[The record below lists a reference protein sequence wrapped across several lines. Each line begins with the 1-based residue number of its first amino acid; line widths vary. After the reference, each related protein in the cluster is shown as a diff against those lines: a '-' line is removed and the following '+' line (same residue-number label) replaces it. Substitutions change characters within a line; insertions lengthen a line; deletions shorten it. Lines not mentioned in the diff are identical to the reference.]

1 MASLTEVVCYCNE
14 RLGLPGFPDF
24 PGSENGLQVENAG
37 TVTKVGAAVDAG
49 EEPIAK
55 AIEDGVDFLIVHHG
69 LFWEPLAPLTGPAY
83 RKIKT
88 LIESGCA
95 IYSAHLPLDA
105 HPKIGNNALL
115 GKLLELEKE
124 GTFLPYEGENIAW
137 RGKGITE
144 RRDLLAK
151 LKKLFPGGVTTI
163 EKGPEKLSS
172 IAILTGSGTSV
183 VPHLPQEGIDT
194 LVTGELKQNVYT
206 FAQEHGLNLYCC
218 GHYATETLGVT
229 ALQKEISKKFDLPGT
244 FISTDCPL

>member
-1 MASLTEVVCYCNE
+1 MASLSEIVQYCNE

-37 TVTKVGAAVDAG
+37 TVSKIGAAVDAG
-49 EEPIAK
+49 DEPIAR
-55 AIEDGVDFLIVHHG
+55 AIEAGVDFLIVHHG
-69 LFWEPLAPLTGPAY
+69 LFWEPLQPFTGPAY
-83 RKIKT
+83 RKVKR

-105 HPKIGNNALL
+105 HPEIGNNALL
-115 GKLLELEKE
+115 GELLGLEKE
-124 GTFLPYEGENIAW
+124 GTFLPYEGEDIAW
-137 RGKGITE
+137 RGKGITD
-144 RRDLLAK
+144 RGQLLEK
-151 LKKLFPGGVTTI
+151 LKELFPAGVTAM

-183 VPHLPQEGIDT
+183 VPHLPKEGIDT

-229 ALQKEISKKFDLPGT
+229 ALQKELSKKFDLPGT
-244 FISTDCPL
+244 FIATDCPL